1 MISGDYMLIFLALLP
16 TLVLLLFFYL
26 KDKYEKEPFKTLFN
40 VFAIGMITI
49 LPVLALE
56 LLLIK
61 VKPDGTKLWDVF
73 YTAVIVAGFS
83 EEIIKYLGLR
93 FVIWKNAD
101 FNEMYDGIIYGVF
114 LSLGFATV
122 ENVLYVVE
130 GGMSTALMRILTAVP
145 AHALFGTVMGYYLGK
160 AKFLPYAK
168 TKHHIYAWFTPVL
181 LHGAYDFIIMVG
193 YSYLTLLLVPFM
205 IYLWRRGLKHT
216 AELIVQSPFKRSKN
230 PIVSKVSEDQ

>member
-1 MISGDYMLIFLALLP
+1 MLIFLALLP
-16 TLVLLLFFYL
+16 TLLLLLLFYL
-26 KDKYEKEPFKTLFN
+26 KDKYEKEPIKTLLK
-40 VFAIGMITI
+40 VFGIGMLTI

-56 LLLIK
+56 LWLIK
-61 VKPDGTKLWDVF
+61 IKPNGPQLWDAF
-73 YTAVIVAGFS
+73 YMAVIVAGFS
-83 EEIIKYLGLR
+83 EEIIKYVSLR
-93 FVIWKNAD
+93 FYIWKNVD

-160 AKFLPYAK
+160 AKFLPHSK
-168 TKHHIYAWFTPVL
+168 TKHLFYAWFTPVL
-181 LHGAYDFIIMVG
+181 LHGVYDFIIMVG
-193 YSYLTLLLVPFM
+193 YSILTLLLVPFM

-216 AELIVQSPFKRSKN
+216 AELIVQSPFRRRRNS
-230 PIVSKVSEDQ
+230 IVSNVSEDQ